1 MRRLEQFLQLD
12 SRKLTFTL
20 GARLETT
27 YIFIVTLVLSWR
39 YFWVRKCVKRVQTAG
54 ANTSGGATKNAIF
67 HARPYPLIYT
77 SECLELLPGAEL
89 ISAK

>member
-1 MRRLEQFLQLD
+1 MKLQIYCYTCTEVEVFL
-12 SRKLTFTL
+12 
-20 GARLETT
+20 GEE
-27 YIFIVTLVLSWR
+27 
-39 YFWVRKCVKRVQTAG
+39 VRAQTAG

-77 SECLELLPGAEL
+77 SEYLELLPGAEL